1 MHLQEPEASREAS
14 LTALGIHAGRKT
26 SSITALVLFS
36 VVPSG
41 PYLTQTV
48 FLTVCV
54 FSFSTRVF
62 GLVAWRVEERQGI
75 FLFWST
81 VGKFHVC
88 SVAALK
94 TVASHFMGV
103 FTLLD

>member
-14 LTALGIHAGRKT
+14 LTALGIHAGKET

-41 PYLTQTV
+41 AYLTQTV
-48 FLTVCV
+48 FLTVRV

-62 GLVAWRVEERQGI
+62 GLVAWRVEEGRAFFCFG
-75 FLFWST
+75 LPWES
-81 VGKFHVC
+81 
-88 SVAALK
+88 
-94 TVASHFMGV
+94 
-103 FTLLD
+103 FTFAWWRP